1 MHQNRCNLHELL
13 AAEYYLG
20 LACGVLYLH
29 LDVEVVGIKMMQPYI
44 SIFTTTRKAN
54 KIKERT
60 WTELEK
66 PFLLKKATSEHKRKV
81 STAHVDSVQW

>member
-1 MHQNRCNLHELL
+1 VHQNRCNLHELL

-66 PFLLKKATSEHKRKV
+66 KNLFLTKKSNFRT
-81 STAHVDSVQW
+81 